1 MLFRSGPNSDGLPR
15 KAGLYKNSR
24 FSTNISL
31 YLGNE
36 LGFLGLS
43 VEAQWELV
51 CDLSNASWSSMQAL
65 QIFQSLYFTK

>member
-1 MLFRSGPNSDGLPR
+1 MLFISGPNSDGLPR

-36 LGFLGLS
+36 LGFLGL
-43 VEAQWELV
+43 VWKPMGLV